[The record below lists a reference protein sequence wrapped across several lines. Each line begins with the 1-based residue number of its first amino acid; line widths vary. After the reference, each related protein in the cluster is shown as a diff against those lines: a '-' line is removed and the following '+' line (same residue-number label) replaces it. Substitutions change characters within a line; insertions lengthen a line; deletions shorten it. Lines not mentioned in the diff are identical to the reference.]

1 MLVPFLNPSAGD
13 MPALIDDH
21 SEEWCSYNELS
32 ERGLAWAQRL
42 SGEKSLVL
50 LAPRNRIDDIACL
63 LGALASGHAVALV
76 DPAISDGRLAVL
88 VSEYAPDFII
98 FPKDGQL
105 VVEGQANSKDD
116 IDTDNALLLSTS
128 GSTGSPK
135 FARLTLRS
143 LISNAHAIA
152 RSLSIS
158 TGDTGSGHLHV
169 HYSYGLSVL
178 TSHLVAG
185 ASVVLTETSFT
196 ESRFWKSF
204 RDRPITQL
212 PGVPFHYEMM
222 LKLGLQRL
230 PLQNVKVLTQA
241 GGFLDIEAR
250 KKLWQFMSERG
261 GRFHVMYGQTEA
273 APRMTTLAHEHF
285 PEAPQSVGVALD
297 GGAIEIHDEHGALCD
312 IGVPGFVRYR
322 GPNVML
328 GYAVNRS
335 DLALGDTQNGVL
347 ETGDLGWLDAK
358 GRLTLTGRA
367 KRFGKVYGLRVG
379 LDEVEKLLHGIAKFV
394 VMQRSENEL
403 DLVTES
409 PVSDEIVTDARNLL
423 KQHFNIP
430 ASVYRFHFIEAIA
443 YTARNKIDY
452 AAMEEML

>member
-1 MLVPFLNPSAGD
+1 MLVPFLNPSAGE

-21 SEEWCSYNELS
+21 SEGWCSYNELS
-32 ERGLAWAQRL
+32 ERGLAWARRL
-42 SGEKSLVL
+42 SGAKSLVL
-50 LAPRNRIDDIACL
+50 LAPRNRVDDIACV
-63 LGALASGHAVALV
+63 LGALASGHAVALI
-76 DPAISDGRLAVL
+76 DPAISKDRLAVL
-88 VSEYAPDFII
+88 ILEYAPDFII
-98 FPKDGQL
+98 FPKNGQL
-105 VVEGQANSKDD
+105 VVEGQANSKED
-116 IDTDNALLLSTS
+116 IAADNALLLSTS

-135 FARLTLRS
+135 FARLTLQS
-143 LISNAHAIA
+143 VISNAHAIA
-152 RSLSIS
+152 QSLLIS
-158 TGDTGSGHLHV
+158 PDDTGSGHLQV

-178 TSHLVAG
+178 SSHLVVG
-185 ASVVLTETSFT
+185 ASVALTETSFT
-196 ESRFWKSF
+196 DGRFWRSF

-222 LKLGLQRL
+222 LKLGLRRL
-230 PLQNVKVLTQA
+230 PLENVNVLTQA
-241 GGFLDIEAR
+241 GGFLDVEAR
-250 KKLWQFMSERG
+250 QMLWQFMNERG

-273 APRMTTLAHEHF
+273 APRMTTLAHEQF
-285 PEAPQSVGVALD
+285 PEAPQSVGVSLD

-312 IGVPGFVRYR
+312 IGVPGIVRYR

-335 DLALGDTQNGVL
+335 DLALGDTQNGML
-347 ETGDLGWLDAK
+347 ETGDLGWLDSK

-379 LDEVEKLLHGIAKFV
+379 LDEVERLLSGISKFV

-403 DLVTES
+403 DLITES
-409 PVSDEIVTDARNLL
+409 PVSDEIVTDARNHL

-443 YTARNKIDY
+443 YTARNKVDY
-452 AAMEEML
+452 AAMEKML